1 MSMAAK
7 PWPRIEDL
15 HTIILDFDGVFT
27 DNKVYVDGSGTEV
40 VRCDRADGLAVD
52 FLRRYRLRA
61 AADLDVFILSTER
74 DPVVAARARK
84 LQLPCE
90 QGVGDKLAF
99 VTAYLERRRPG
110 VGDPFAGMLC
120 LANDLNDLP
129 LMQRVGFSVVPD
141 NAHPLVKRL
150 ADAVLP
156 ERGGDGFV
164 RAVVE
169 RLLGIPEM
177 TLEEIGELVSDR

>member
-1 MSMAAK
+1 MAAK
-7 PWPRIEDL
+7 AWPQMADL
-15 HTIILDFDGVFT
+15 HTIIVDFDGVFT
-27 DNKVYVDGSGTEV
+27 DNKVYVDGAGGEI
-40 VRCDRADGLAVD
+40 VRCDRADGLAID
-52 FLRRYRLRA
+52 FLRWYRRGR

-90 QGVGDKLAF
+90 QAVGDKLAF
-99 VTAYLERRRPG
+99 VAAYLEHRRPG
-110 VGDPFAGMLC
+110 LRDPFAGVLY

-150 ADAVLP
+150 AGAVLP
-156 ERGGDGFV
+156 QRGGDGFV

-177 TLEEIGELVSDR
+177 TLEEIDELVSDR